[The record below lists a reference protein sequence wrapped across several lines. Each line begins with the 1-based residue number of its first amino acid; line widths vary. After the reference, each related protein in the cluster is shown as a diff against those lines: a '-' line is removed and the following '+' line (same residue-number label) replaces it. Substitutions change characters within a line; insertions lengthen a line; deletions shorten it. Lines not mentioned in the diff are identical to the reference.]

1 MGGGV
6 DQGVQLAPSGFTG
19 IVDRL
24 GALSRVNR
32 PTEEDAYAGAREGTS
47 SHPTVRLLTSCK
59 AFKRQPWLLTHSKL
73 LSVLDSHLSSG
84 YATF

>member
-6 DQGVQLAPSGFTG
+6 DQGVQLATSGFTG

-32 PTEEDAYAGAREGTS
+32 PTEEDAYAWAREGTS
-47 SHPTVRLLTSCK
+47 SHPTVRLLT
-59 AFKRQPWLLTHSKL
+59 T
-73 LSVLDSHLSSG
+73 
-84 YATF
+84 